1 MKPMN
6 KLIQSSI
13 ATLAVAAGLLAH
25 GGAEHLTGTVTSV
38 ASDVL
43 TIETTKHETVTV
55 GLSAK
60 TVAMKGKAKGD
71 LKDLK
76 TGDRVVV
83 HAEKDKA
90 GKYQAEEVDYGGAP
104 AAAKNAAK

>member
-1 MKPMN
+1 MNAMN
-6 KLIQSSI
+6 KLMRSGVMAI
-13 ATLAVAAGLLAH
+13 AVTTGLLAH
-25 GGAEHLTGTVTSV
+25 GGAEHMSGTVKTV
-38 ASDVL
+38 TADAL
-43 TIETTKHETVTV
+43 TIETTKHATVTI

-76 TGDRVVV
+76 PGDRVVV

-90 GKYQAEEVDYGGAP
+90 GKYQAEEVDYAGT
-104 AAAKNAAK
+104 AAAKKTDH

>member
-1 MKPMN
+1 MK
-6 KLIQSSI
+6 KLIQSSL
-13 ATLAVAAGLLAH
+13 ATLVVAGGLLAH
-25 GGAEHLTGTVTSV
+25 GGAEHLTGTVKSI
-38 ASDVL
+38 AADAL
-43 TIETTKHETVTV
+43 TIETTKHETLTI

-90 GKYQAEEVDYGGAP
+90 GKYQADEVDYGGGAP
-104 AAAKNAAK
+104 ASKSASK

>member
-1 MKPMN
+1 MN

-13 ATLAVAAGLLAH
+13 ATLALATGLLAH
-25 GGAEHLTGTVTSV
+25 GGAEHMTGTVKSI
-38 ASDVL
+38 AADAL
-43 TIETTKHETVTV
+43 TIETTKHETVTI

-71 LKDLK
+71 LKELK
-76 TGDRVVV
+76 AGDRVVV

-90 GKYQAEEVDYGGAP
+90 GKYQAEEVDYGGT
-104 AAAKNAAK
+104 AAKSAAK